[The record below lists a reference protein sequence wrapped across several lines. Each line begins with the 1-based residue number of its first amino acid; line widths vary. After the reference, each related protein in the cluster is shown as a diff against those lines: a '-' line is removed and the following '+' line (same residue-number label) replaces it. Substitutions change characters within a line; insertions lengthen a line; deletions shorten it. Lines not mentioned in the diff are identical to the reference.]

1 MLKLKL
7 GWQSNLQM
15 YSIVILFQGEG
26 LCAFYKDSVDQVQ
39 RFRELNGLS
48 PESFTHRIF
57 DDYSHDEHFFEENDF
72 LGDST
77 ETFGIWNTIYRRP
90 ESIPSMAIS
99 IMYELK
105 DL

>member
-57 DDYSHDEHFFEENDF
+57 DDYNHDEHFFEENDF